1 MKEISQAGIIDSL
14 PAHLRPFV
22 AKQDYD
28 LYTPRDHAIWRFL
41 LHQLSHSLKGVAE
54 QIYFDGLAKTGIGLE
69 AIPRIEEMNAC
80 LSELGWRAVVVDGFL
95 PPAVFME
102 FQANRVLVIAV
113 NIRSFE
119 HMLYTPAPD
128 IVHES
133 AGHAPFLIDIDY
145 AEFLQRFGELGMRA
159 ISSQIDWGV
168 YEGVREISILKEKA
182 DTTEAELQD
191 AEGRLEVIIQS
202 NHHPSEA
209 TALAR
214 LHWWTVEYGLVGA
227 LDQPKIFGA
236 GLLSSLSESQSCMD
250 HEKVKKYPLT
260 VNVIDVLYQIS
271 DPQPQLFVTESTR
284 HMSQVLGEF
293 SRRMC
298 CNLGGTRALQ
308 QAIEAATVNTATTN
322 SGVQISGK
330 FSRVITDAVG
340 NTIYLNTSGPSQLA
354 YDDTELDDH
363 GIDYHK
369 LGFGSPIGR
378 LRSFEHCLSRYTVDE
393 LRQNKIEL
401 GKQVELN
408 FLSGI
413 QVSGLLNKIMRR
425 YEKNIVLSF
434 TNCTVLDQHGET
446 LFAPDWGTYDM
457 IVGDQ
462 VVSVCSG
469 SADQSKFPLYQAP
482 SETVSI
488 AQQYDAATEAQFKW
502 YQKLREARDSDIGGD
517 SLEELLDSISQLS
530 NADWLL
536 VFEAYELACNK
547 CPVGPL
553 QIKLRQHLEQLLLDA
568 EESVQSLI
576 GFGMQRLATNV
587 SSS

>member
-1 MKEISQAGIIDSL
+1 MNEFSQTEIIDSL
-14 PAHLRPFV
+14 PEHLRPFV
-22 AKQDYD
+22 AIQDYG
-28 LYTPRDHAIWRFL
+28 LYTPRDHAVWRFL
-41 LHQLSHSLKGVAE
+41 LHQLRHNLEGVAE
-54 QIYFDGLAKTGIGLE
+54 HAYFDGLAKTGIGLD
-69 AIPRIEEMNAC
+69 AIPRIEEMNTC

-168 YEGVREISILKEKA
+168 YEGVREISILKERA
-182 DTTEAELQD
+182 DTTEAQLQD
-191 AEGRLEVIIQS
+191 AEDRLEVIIQS
-202 NHHPSEA
+202 NHYPSEA

-214 LHWWTVEYGLVGA
+214 LHWWTVEYGLVGP
-227 LDQPKIFGA
+227 LEQPKIFGA

-260 VNVIDVLYQIS
+260 VNVIDVLYQIT

-308 QAIEAATVNTATTN
+308 QAVEAATINTATTN
-322 SGVQISGK
+322 SGIQIAGK
-330 FSRVITDAVG
+330 FSRVITDAIG
-340 NTIYLNTSGPSQLA
+340 NTIYFNTQGPSQLA
-354 YDDTELDDH
+354 YGDTELVGH
-363 GIDYHK
+363 GIEYHK
-369 LGFGSPIGR
+369 PGFGSPVGR

-413 QVSGLLNKIMRR
+413 QVRGNLKQILRR
-425 YEKNIVLSF
+425 NEKNIVLSF
-434 TNCTVLDQHGET
+434 TDCTVLDQHGER

-462 VVSVCSG
+462 ITSVCSG

-482 SETVSI
+482 SKTVSI
-488 AQQYDAATEAQFKW
+488 AQVYDAATQAQFTW
-502 YQKLREARDSDIGGD
+502 YQKIRDARNANMCDQP
-517 SLEELLDSISQLS
+517 LEELLSAVSELVD
-530 NADWLL
+530 ADWLL
-536 VFEAYELACNK
+536 LFEAYELAQRKLPASTSRN
-547 CPVGPL
+547 
-553 QIKLRQHLEQLLLDA
+553 KLRDQLEQLLMNA

-576 GFGMQRLATNV
+576 SFGFERLDTDN
-587 SSS
+587 

>member
-1 MKEISQAGIIDSL
+1 MDEISQFEIIESL

-22 AKQDYD
+22 ALQEYE
-28 LYTPRDHAIWRFL
+28 LYTPRDHAVWRFL
-41 LHQLSHSLKGVAE
+41 LHQLRYNLRGVAE
-54 QIYFDGLAKTGIGLE
+54 DTYFDGLARTGIGLE
-69 AIPRIEEMNAC
+69 AIPRIEQMNAC

-168 YEGVREISILKEKA
+168 YEGVREISILKERA
-182 DTTEAELQD
+182 DTTDEELQD
-191 AEGRLEVIIQS
+191 AEDRLEVIIAS

-214 LHWWTVEYGLVGA
+214 LHWWTVEYGLVGP

-260 VNVIDVLYQIS
+260 VNVIDVLYQIT

-293 SRRMC
+293 SRSMC
-298 CNLGGTRALQ
+298 CNIGGTGALQ

-340 NTIYLNTSGPSQLA
+340 NTIYINTDGPSQLA
-354 YDDTELDDH
+354 YENRELDGQ
-363 GIDYHK
+363 GIDHHK
-369 LGFGSPIGR
+369 PGFGSPIGR

-401 GKQVELN
+401 GKKVELN

-413 QVSGLLNKIMRR
+413 QVSGLLKQILRR
-425 YEKNIVLSF
+425 NEKNIVLSF
-434 TNCTVLDQHGET
+434 TDCTVLDQHGET

-457 IVGDQ
+457 IVGEQ
-462 VVSVCSG
+462 VVSVYSG

-482 SETVSI
+482 SDTASAV
-488 AQQYDAATEAQFKW
+488 QQYPADTESQFAW
-502 YQKLREARDSDIGGD
+502 YQKVRDAREANLNGD
-517 SLEELLDSISQLS
+517 PLQRLLENVNQIE
-530 NADWLL
+530 NVDWLL
-536 VFEAYELACNK
+536 LFEAYELAK
-547 CPVGPL
+547 SKFPSSPL
-553 QIKLRQHLEQLLLDA
+553 LNCLREHLDELVIDA
-568 EESVQSLI
+568 EQSVQTLVN
-576 GFGMQRLATNV
+576 FGLQRLAAKA
-587 SSS
+587 

>member
-1 MKEISQAGIIDSL
+1 MKELSQSDIVESL

-22 AKQDYD
+22 AVQEYD
-28 LYTPRDHAIWRFL
+28 QYTPRDQAVWRFL
-41 LHQLSHSLKGVAE
+41 LHQLRHNLKGVAE
-54 QIYFDGLAKTGIGLE
+54 QVYFEGLAKTGIGLE

-182 DTTEAELQD
+182 DTTEVELQD
-191 AEGRLEVIIQS
+191 AEDRLEVIIQS

-214 LHWWTVEYGLVGA
+214 LHWWTVEYGLVGT

-271 DPQPQLFVTESTR
+271 APQPQLFVTESTR

-308 QAIEAATVNTATTN
+308 QAVEAATVNTATTN
-322 SGVQISGK
+322 SGVQIAGK

-340 NTIYLNTSGPSQLA
+340 NTIYFNTEGPSQLA
-354 YDDTELDDH
+354 YRDRQLDGH
-363 GIDYHK
+363 GTDYHK

-393 LRQNKIEL
+393 LRQHKIEL
-401 GKQVELN
+401 GKYVELN

-413 QVSGLLNKIMRR
+413 QVRGLLKQILRR
-425 YEKNIVLSF
+425 NEKNIALSF
-434 TNCTVLDQHGET
+434 TDCTVLDQHGEV
-446 LFAPDWGTYDM
+446 LFSPDWGTYDM

-469 SADQSKFPLYQAP
+469 SADQSQFPLYQAP
-482 SETVSI
+482 SKTVSVT
-488 AQQYDAATEAQFKW
+488 QEYDAATESQFKW
-502 YQKLREARDSDIGGD
+502 YQKIRDARDTELDGD
-517 SLEELLDSISQLS
+517 SLEVLLSRISQIE

-536 VFEAYELACNK
+536 FEAYELAC
-547 CPVGPL
+547 
-553 QIKLRQHLEQLLLDA
+553 QKLPTKLLGTTLREQLDDLLVDA
-568 EESVQSLI
+568 EKSVQLLI
-576 GFGMQRLATNV
+576 SFGLQRLAV
-587 SSS
+587 SD